1 MAQTG
6 GEGRGRGNRLV
17 GLPGQ
22 ARTMPL
28 RLPPIPH
35 AGVDRRQFSDERRAT
50 HEVID
55 EQFLSPILLTF
66 LLLYYIVL
74 MNSNMTKSD

>member
-35 AGVDRRQFSDERRAT
+35 AGVGIGGSFQMSDVQHTR
-50 HEVID
+50 
-55 EQFLSPILLTF
+55 
-66 LLLYYIVL
+66 
-74 MNSNMTKSD
+74 